1 MDLSCR
7 AYKPD
12 LSMGPEKIIAYD
24 LTHGLWLP
32 EGKHSTTIQFNDD
45 GTAIQFSEENGTSSV
60 SFMIWSVSSVDGL
73 PQLSTISSADGS
85 LQQYVVTSDCEGM
98 NLLNTNTW
106 EVQKLLYR
114 PMVASS
120 KLKELKADLRGE
132 WTAYASEPRRGQPQA
147 VRFQFSNDD
156 TYTRLLDMGGTEI
169 PERGV
174 WELSKD
180 GNFLLLHACAR
191 NQPNVCESTTVYQ
204 MVYCD
209 DHSLQL
215 KPVTQRVPTKEMALK
230 PQPDGLLSF
239 IK

>member
-1 MDLSCR
+1 
-7 AYKPD
+7 
-12 LSMGPEKIIAYD
+12 MGYVRLAPSVMV
-24 LTHGLWLP
+24 LLRPFGL
-32 EGKHSTTIQFNDD
+32 
-45 GTAIQFSEENGTSSV
+45 
-60 SFMIWSVSSVDGL
+60 
-73 PQLSTISSADGS
+73 
-85 LQQYVVTSDCEGM
+85 
-98 NLLNTNTW
+98 
-106 EVQKLLYR
+106 
-114 PMVASS
+114 
-120 KLKELKADLRGE
+120 LRGTGCR
-132 WTAYASEPRRGQPQA
+132 WSA
-147 VRFQFSNDD
+147 
-156 TYTRLLDMGGTEI
+156 GTEI